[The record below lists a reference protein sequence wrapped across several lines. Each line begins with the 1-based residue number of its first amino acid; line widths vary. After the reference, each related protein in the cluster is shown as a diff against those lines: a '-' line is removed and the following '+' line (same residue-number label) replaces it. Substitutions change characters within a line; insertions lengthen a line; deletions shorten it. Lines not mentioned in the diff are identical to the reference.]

1 MARVCGGL
9 GVREEYDLAGQWIG
23 YGEGSPAGDVMLDL
37 DPIGEEAVGRGYL
50 FLNANWTSE
59 IPSSSIQFRSKRFSK
74 TGEFSINPEPFDA
87 RIGYRLN
94 ASEMRQYFPDSQMP
108 QNSSLSYRFESINT
122 ISAAWKSDI
131 GTFGSAK
138 LVRRGSKRSS
148 YPHVD
153 KTIRTWSDYKAYVSA
168 RDPQHTIYR
177 GQDAPH
183 PLQTTFHRTSRKD
196 LTRYVDKDVPTL
208 HRALSSKTRHF
219 FDLNQPQQMGA
230 FLNLAQHH
238 GFPTPLLDWS
248 YSPYVAAY
256 FAFSSVDQKKSLS
269 GHVRIFCLDKETLV
283 TSTPQFQHLTY
294 VYPHLSVLEALS
306 IENDRAVPQQ
316 GLLTLTNVQ
325 DIEWFLHVMEIRIG
339 KQLLTVIDLPKS
351 ETASILSELRLM
363 GITRSSLFPG
373 IESICLDTKGRL
385 F

>member
-1 MARVCGGL
+1 MK
-9 GVREEYDLAGQWIG
+9 EEYDLAGQWIG
-23 YGEGSPAGDVMLDL
+23 YGEGSPAGDVVLDL
-37 DPIGEEAVGRGYL
+37 DPVGDQVEGQGYL
-50 FLNANWTSE
+50 FLEANLRNE
-59 IPSSSIQFRSKRFSK
+59 RPSSAIPFKGRRFNKSD
-74 TGEFSINPEPFDA
+74 ELSINPVPFDA
-87 RIGYRLN
+87 RVGYRLN
-94 ASEMRQYFPDSQMP
+94 AAEMLRHFPEAQMP
-108 QNSSLSYRFESINT
+108 ANSRLSYNFETANT
-122 ISAAWKSDI
+122 ITASWRSDI

-148 YPHVD
+148 YPHID
-153 KTIRTWSDYKAYVSA
+153 KSIRTWQDYKNYVA
-168 RDPQHTIYR
+168 GRDPARTVYR
-177 GQDAPH
+177 GQDAPY

-196 LTRYVDKDVPTL
+196 LTKYVEKDVPTL

-256 FAFSSVDQKKSLS
+256 FAYSNVDVKRSLS
-269 GHVRIFCLDKETLV
+269 GSVRIFVLDKGTL
-283 TSTPQFQHLTY
+283 SERTPQFQYLTY
-294 VYPHLSVLEALS
+294 VFPHLSVLEALS

-325 DIEWFLHVMEIRIG
+325 DIEWFLHVMETRIG
-339 KQLLTVIDLPKS
+339 SQILTVIDLPKS
-351 ETASILSELRLM
+351 ETLNVLADLRLM

-373 IESICLDTKGRL
+373 IESICFDTKQRL